1 MSAVT
6 YPAKSF
12 SADRTAV
19 PSAGKPAPGLLR
31 RMLDALIAA
40 RAAEAEREVA
50 RYLALRGEDPRD
62 FGR

>member
-12 SADRTAV
+12 SPAADPAV
-19 PSAGKPAPGLLR
+19 TPAKGVFR
-31 RMLDALIAA
+31 RMLDAVIAA
-40 RAAEAEREVA
+40 RAAQAEREVA
-50 RYLALRGEDPRD
+50 RYLALRGEDFRD